1 MAETV
6 TVELFGSLRRHAGGA
21 DRVSV
26 EAATIR
32 DVLDRLGEQFPGL
45 APRLER
51 GVSVSI
57 DGKIYTEA
65 LFQPVSA
72 KNEVVL
78 LPRIAGG

>member
-6 TVELFGSLRRHAGGA
+6 TVELFGSLRRHAEGA
-21 DRVSV
+21 ATVTV

-32 DVLDRLGEQFPGL
+32 DLLEALRDAYPGL
-45 APRLER
+45 APQISR

-65 LFQPVSA
+65 MFQPLSA
-72 KNEVVL
+72 ENEVVL

>member
-6 TVELFGSLRRHAGGA
+6 SVELFGSLRRHVGGQE
-21 DRVSV
+21 RVTV
-26 EAATIR
+26 EAANIR
-32 DVLDRLGEQFPGL
+32 DVLKGLGDRYPGL
-45 APRLER
+45 LPTLDR

-65 LFQPVSA
+65 LFQPVTSQ
-72 KNEVVL
+72 NEVVL

>member
-6 TVELFGSLRRHAGGA
+6 SVELYGSLRRHAGGA
-21 DRVSV
+21 ASVSV

-32 DVLDRLGEQFPGL
+32 DLLAALAEAHPALKPHLDK
-45 APRLER
+45 
-51 GVSVSI
+51 GVSISI

-65 LFQPVSA
+65 LFQPVTPAS
-72 KNEVVL
+72 EIVL